1 MYKFYWN
8 NLPKSHGETG
18 GGGGGGGNGQCAPS
32 RDSRER
38 GEGGGRSVAPQSHC
52 VHQRRRQRDGDRDKG
67 EEFGA
72 VAAPPDLPA
81 RCQAQG
87 VTVRV
92 RSSQEREEEGDSA
105 EEEGEVNQSVQRTP
119 QSQKKGVRKQSAYGG
134 GGGGGHPPPKVGGSH
149 RVLLRLRRIS
159 SSGGGGGRPKSV
171 SDASEVEGGGEDE
184 VQREKKK
191 STSKNRQ
198 EKSSPDMSRSTNA
211 TTTTMRGSRSMH
223 HFHSYNKTWN
233 ERSLTKYSADYAYLA
248 SESFHDYENVYSG
261 NNDYEDEDEEEEVPP
276 PPPPRAVHPD
286 QVSCTSGASSVSR
299 RKQFLLSVVRQTG
312 GRMRGRRRKESVD
325 SVAATEEAEG
335 PSSTLGAL
343 YRSRSCERPKMRE
356 AFRDMQQNINRLS
369 SNLADRVAGKLQQ
382 HQQQHQQQ
390 RRHRR
395 QHKRQQQQQQQQQRM
410 SHSMSSCQLSGGGL
424 SFADDA
430 ADDDDQVQQRGEK
443 LSVRLLHQSPSPRV
457 PALPIAD
464 SAADNS
470 HCSAAAPPPVADAA
484 VCGHTQVRYSPPSHN
499 HFYLFFPEHEKS
511 GSGRKRLTFVLSF
524 FPVDCGVRT
533 SCVCVSVF
541 FFLGIPFFFSPSSCP
556 THPLLLPGTRN

>member
-1 MYKFYWN
+1 M
-8 NLPKSHGETG
+8 
-18 GGGGGGGNGQCAPS
+18 
-32 RDSRER
+32 
-38 GEGGGRSVAPQSHC
+38 
-52 VHQRRRQRDGDRDKG
+52 
-67 EEFGA
+67 
-72 VAAPPDLPA
+72 PA

-92 RSSQEREEEGDSA
+92 RSSQEREEEEDSA
-105 EEEGEVNQSVQRTP
+105 ADEGEVNQSVQRTP
-119 QSQKKGVRKQSAYGG
+119 QSQKKGVRKQRADGG
-134 GGGGGHPPPKVGGSH
+134 GGGGQPPPKVGGSH

-198 EKSSPDMSRSTNA
+198 GKSSPDMSRSINA

-261 NNDYEDEDEEEEVPP
+261 NNDYEDEEEEEEVPP

-395 QHKRQQQQQQQQQRM
+395 QHKRQQQQQQQQQQRM

-430 ADDDDQVQQRGEK
+430 ADDEDQVLQRGEK

-470 HCSAAAPPPVADAA
+470 HCSAASPPPVADAA

-499 HFYLFFPEHEKS
+499 HFYLFFPEHEKKWEW
-511 GSGRKRLTFVLSF
+511 RKRDSLSFSF
-524 FPVDCGVRT
+524 FPVDCGRT

-541 FFLGIPFFFSPSSCP
+541 FFSRYTFFLFPFLLS
-556 THPLLLPGTRN
+556 HPLLLPGTRN

>member
-8 NLPKSHGETG
+8 NHPKSHGETG

-72 VAAPPDLPA
+72 VAAPDLPA

-92 RSSQEREEEGDSA
+92 RSSQEREEEEDSA

-119 QSQKKGVRKQSAYGG
+119 QSQKKGVRKQSVD
-134 GGGGGHPPPKVGGSH
+134 GGGGHPPPKVGGSH

-159 SSGGGGGRPKSV
+159 SSGGGGGGRPKSV

-198 EKSSPDMSRSTNA
+198 GKSSPDMSRSINA
-211 TTTTMRGSRSMH
+211 TTTTMRSSRSMH

-457 PALPIAD
+457 PALPID
-464 SAADNS
+464 STADNS
-470 HCSAAAPPPVADAA
+470 HCSAAAPPPVAAAA
-484 VCGHTQVRYSPPSHN
+484 VCGHTQVRCSPSHN
-499 HFYLFFPEHEKS
+499 HFYLFFQSMKKV
-511 GSGRKRLTFVLSF
+511 GVGGRDSLSF
-524 FPVDCGVRT
+524 SFFSLSTAECGRPV
-533 SCVCVSVF
+533 SASVSS